1 MAEGPPSELRTAGDH
16 IRIAVD
22 DRARAERVLA
32 RFDGALVVEDP
43 EATPPGSPPGG
54 SWIRVRLA
62 PPATPAAVN
71 AALVSEGVQVGAVVP
86 ERATLEEVF
95 LSLVEGADVPR

>member
-1 MAEGPPSELRTAGDH
+1 
-16 IRIAVD
+16 
-22 DRARAERVLA
+22 VLA
-32 RFDGALVVEDP
+32 RFDGATVVEDV
-43 EATPPGSPPGG
+43 EAAPDGSSPPGG

-62 PPATPAAVN
+62 SPATPAAVN
-71 AALVSEGVQVGAVVP
+71 AALVSEGVEVGALVP